1 MLRNTRQTARAVLP
15 ALILPVGRVANRAKV
30 RFSSKWSEIAE
41 QQFLLPC
48 LSLAH
53 FMHHIH
59 ERNGAS
65 HGCLLNDAVAKIE
78 DMAGSIGRLL

>member
-15 ALILPVGRVANRAKV
+15 DLILPVRRVANRAKV

-59 ERNGAS
+59 ERDGVL
-65 HGCLLNDAVAKIE
+65 HRRLLNDSVPQVE
-78 DMAGSIGRLL
+78 DMAGAICGLL